1 MCLVLRSCLVLL
13 GELVLLASASAA
25 PVTPRRGYEPARIEN
40 GWHSAGPIIAG
51 RPAMLITTFHPDPN
65 DPSTVAYLAWIDHR
79 RTALGLYPG
88 LRQPPGAS
96 PRGPAEVPYGQ
107 RWRLLAAF
115 NSGFKFDS
123 SGGKN
128 GFAVDGHTYVWL
140 RRGLGTLLGYRD
152 GRVDVVSWDGPPTP
166 PPDVAFARQN
176 LALLVD
182 GGRPAAGLGD
192 VVAWGRTLGGGA
204 QVWRTGVGVD
214 AHGNLLYAAAGNQ
227 TPAGLAAILIR
238 AGAVRAIELDINPE
252 WPTFNLYTHRGGL
265 GSSMFVPNSQQ
276 NARRY
281 LRPDERDFF
290 TVYRRTGS
298 GPVIVPFR

>member
-1 MCLVLRSCLVLL
+1 MCLLLRSCLVLL
-13 GELVLLASASAA
+13 GGLVLLASASAA
-25 PVTPRRGYEPARIEN
+25 PITPRRGYEPARIEN
-40 GWHSAGPIIAG
+40 QWHTASPIIAG

-140 RRGLGTLLGYRD
+140 KRGLGTLVGYRD
-152 GRVDVVSWDGPPTP
+152 GRVDVVSWDGSPTP
-166 PPDVAFARQN
+166 PRTLP
-176 LALLVD
+176 LLGRTWRCSSTVVVL
-182 GGRPAAGLGD
+182 RPASATSLPGEGRSA
-192 VVAWGRTLGGGA
+192 VVRRSGGPGWA
-204 QVWRTGVGVD
+204 
-214 AHGNLLYAAAGNQ
+214 
-227 TPAGLAAILIR
+227 
-238 AGAVRAIELDINPE
+238 
-252 WPTFNLYTHRGGL
+252 
-265 GSSMFVPNSQQ
+265 
-276 NARRY
+276 
-281 LRPDERDFF
+281 
-290 TVYRRTGS
+290 
-298 GPVIVPFR
+298 